1 MGNIVGDCF
10 LKETVSRAYK
20 PGKIQ
25 LVEKMS
31 QLTCFFVNRLK
42 IPPNAATRMLTPRQ
56 PQVRHLLK
64 LALQWQANSTSSS
77 VVNSVDSGLVGIT
90 TWDHNMLHV

>member
-31 QLTCFFVNRLK
+31 QLTCFFCQPTENPTECGNPNVDTSPTAG
-42 IPPNAATRMLTPRQ
+42 PPSLGTCTPM
-56 PQVRHLLK
+56 
-64 LALQWQANSTSSS
+64 ASE
-77 VVNSVDSGLVGIT
+77 
-90 TWDHNMLHV
+90 LHKQLCSELR